1 MGYGEEKWLIAVC
14 GLNCASCFMYYKRD
28 QSDPDVQREIR
39 ETIKWFG
46 EERNLELSEEDLVC
60 KSCLGPLDVHWSPD
74 CAMMLCAR
82 EKALKHC
89 FECKDFP
96 CALTQEF
103 ATNGWK
109 HHKRAVEDST
119 RIKEIGFKAWM
130 AEQEEKR

>member
-1 MGYGEEKWLIAVC
+1 
-14 GLNCASCFMYYKRD
+14 MYYKRD

-39 ETIKWFG
+39 ETIKWFR

-89 FECKDFP
+89 FQCKDFP
-96 CALTQEF
+96 CALTKEF
-103 ATNGWK
+103 AANGWK